1 MNRSRS
7 RDRISRDRNR
17 DRSRSIDRSE
27 RAARARNKREWQK
40 VDDVTHGHFENLK
53 KDYNKLER
61 DFDYQVRK
69 NDRAKRDMLDKEATV
84 IEKDRIIGNL
94 KKKINEK
101 ERRENEEI
109 RRLKKQ
115 VEDLNI
121 QITDVPVVR
130 LDIYEDLK
138 KDLKKQKEVAAKAS
152 DAEDRIRNRII
163 KMEKEGNK
171 KDEQITELKT
181 IEKAMDEELK
191 KKDDQAVVRSQQLK
205 DKEEEVEKL
214 EGKLFKARSGLL
226 KAKKEA
232 KCRESCKMMMKA
244 YNAYSM
250 AVSKVAMD
258 FQDEEL
264 INYDRSLYDIYEVVE
279 VDDRVKDGQIYRQ
292 ARVSRSMSAH
302 NLNRIEKGKMP
313 IIRNEP
319 LPDISKVKKDT
330 KNTDDRVMGQK
341 MGESKSFNIEPA
353 ADVSSKKGKEEDK
366 SGMDKADDS
375 LLNGNDSGLMGISI
389 DVTDDD
395 M

>member
-1 MNRSRS
+1 MNRSNS
-7 RDRISRDRNR
+7 RDRKSRDRNR
-17 DRSRSIDRSE
+17 DRSRSIDRTE
-27 RAARARNKREWQK
+27 RAARARSKREWIK

-69 NDRAKRDMLDKEATV
+69 NERAKRDMLDKEATV
-84 IEKDRIIGNL
+84 IEKDQIIGKL

-101 ERRENEEI
+101 ERKENEEI
-109 RRLKKQ
+109 RKLKRQ
-115 VEDLNI
+115 VENLNI

-130 LDIYEDLK
+130 LDIYEGLK
-138 KDLKKQKEVAAKAS
+138 KDLKKQKEIATKAS
-152 DAEDRIRNRII
+152 DAEDRIRSRII
-163 KMEKEGNK
+163 NLEKEGNK
-171 KDEQITELKT
+171 KDDQIIKLKT
-181 IEKAMDEELK
+181 NEKTMNEELK
-191 KKDDQAVVRSQQLK
+191 KKDEQAVVKSQQLK

-232 KCRESCKMMMKA
+232 QCRESCKMMMKA

-330 KNTDDRVMGQK
+330 KNTDDSVVERKVGD
-341 MGESKSFNIEPA
+341 SKPFDIEPA
-353 ADVSSKKGKEEDK
+353 TDVSSKKGNKEDNN
-366 SGMDKADDS
+366 GTDKADDS
-375 LLNGNDSGLMGISI
+375 LLNGNESGLMGISI